1 MAARKTYSGQ
11 NLVALVIF
19 FLLLIILLATKS
31 TAKNVRIGTTY
42 QQAQLHGSNNKLIN

>member
-1 MAARKTYSGQ
+1 MAARKIRSGQ

-31 TAKNVRIGTTY
+31 TAKNVGIGTTY
-42 QQAQLHGSNNKLIN
+42 PLTKLHGSNSKLMN